1 MKVEIWSDYACPF
14 CYIGK
19 RKFQEALESFEHKD
33 EVEVV
38 YRSFELDPGAEYT
51 PGTSIHELLS
61 RKYGM
66 SVEQAVANNNN
77 LGRQAGEMGLNF
89 NFDVMK
95 TGNTFDSHRLMA
107 WAVEQGKGDELA
119 ERLFK
124 AYFTDGLLLQD
135 RQVLVALAGEVGLS
149 AEEAGQVLASDRYS
163 ELVRAEEQVGSELGI
178 RGVPFYVMDR
188 KLGVSG
194 AQSPAAFLQVLQQA
208 WAEKQAGAE
217 APAAAESGE
226 NTAAG
231 DNCADGSCEV
241 PARE

>member
-33 EVEVV
+33 DVEVV
-38 YRSFELDPGAEYT
+38 YRSFELDPGAEYA

-66 SVEQAVANNNN
+66 SVEQAIANNNN

-89 NFDVMK
+89 NFDAMK

-107 WAVEQGKGDELA
+107 WAVEQGKGDELS

-135 RQVLVALAGEVGLS
+135 RQVLVTLAGEVGLS
-149 AEEAGQVLASDRYS
+149 AEEAEQVLVSNRYS

-188 KLGVSG
+188 KVGVSG
-194 AQSPAAFLQVLQQA
+194 AQSPASFLQVLQQA
-208 WAEKQAGAE
+208 WAEKQAGAN
-217 APAAAESGE
+217 APATAEPGA

-241 PARE
+241 HARD